1 MFTQLI
7 RQRKLKIAMNR
18 GRTQKRIP
26 VIGLWHKLKELYQH
40 HQVKKAA
47 DDERLMRIWR
57 LSPYEFV
64 RFDIVGRLQDQ
75 KFIAL
80 LAQEDPFNNVRAQA
94 VKYLQDKELL
104 RQIAST
110 DTSDLVREIAK
121 LHCNYTGPEPFY
133 PREPDE
139 EFEQS
144 VKLFLD
150 QRVAPADQ
158 PAGTEGKH
166 PAPYRV
172 IKPDKQNPVKRNRV

>member
-1 MFTQLI
+1 MAFSVYLSLPSILLMIQNDEDSQRLI
-7 RQRKLKIAMNR
+7 EM
-18 GRTQKRIP
+18 
-26 VIGLWHKLKELYQH
+26 Y
-40 HQVKKAA
+40 HQYK
-47 DDERLMRIWR
+47 RLM
-57 LSPYEFV
+57 FKV
-64 RFDIVGRLQDQ
+64 
-75 KFIAL
+75 
-80 LAQEDPFNNVRAQA
+80 AQQYFPH
-94 VKYLQDKELL
+94 DKELL

-110 DTSDLVREIAK
+110 DPSDLVREIAK
-121 LHCNYTGPEPFY
+121 LHCSYTGPEPFY

-144 VKLFLD
+144 VKLFLE